1 MFKEAGEVRVGDCS
15 SCGGVWLDGPG
26 MLDLLIASPRTLG
39 RLVGLSDGV
48 RDRPEPAHCPQCH
61 ALMRVE
67 AGKSGVR
74 YDVCDEH
81 GVWFDAGE
89 LAAALRYAGVSAAD
103 AGSRVD
109 EPFADVIARLERRW
123 PFGR

>member
-1 MFKEAGEVRVGDCS
+1 MRVDVCHT
-15 SCGGVWLDGPG
+15 CGGIWLDGAG

-39 RLVGLSDGV
+39 RLAGAATEVSDS
-48 RDRPEPAHCPQCH
+48 PEPAPCPQCRTV
-61 ALMRVE
+61 MRVE

-89 LAAALRYAGVSAAD
+89 LAVVLRFVGGEQGHPEA
-103 AGSRVD
+103 RE
-109 EPFADVIARLERRW
+109 EPFGQVIARLQRRW
-123 PFGR
+123 PWG